1 MYPDQ
6 TFCSVWNLIR
16 RSVSSDLGL
25 GLVQAC
31 QSESRGYYSIQI
43 LGYTQAVVYSR
54 EIFGVI

>member
-1 MYPDQ
+1 MDPDQ

-16 RSVSSDLGL
+16 RSAASDLGL

-31 QSESRGYYSIQI
+31 LSKSRCYYSIQI